1 MSPTA
6 ADGFFFAF
14 FLGRQF
20 VSRCAG
26 NAVRRGRAG
35 NAIFR
40 AGEGSNAVSR
50 SGIKAVSA
58 FTGQA
63 LFAGTG

>member
-1 MSPTA
+1 MSPAA
-6 ADGFFFAF
+6 ADAFFFAF

-20 VSRCAG
+20 IPRGAG

-40 AGEGSNAVSR
+40 TGGGSNAVSR

-63 LFAGTG
+63 LFAGAG